1 MGYQS
6 DRGERGNK
14 RTQGHDDWNKKGSPH
29 DVSGYSGGN
38 SVERKE
44 RPPLQWKTE
53 KFFRKGGGRLVLV
66 LQKASL
72 ENGGSRLS
80 FRIGKESTA
89 QPDKPFPFMDPR
101 DLREARELMDD
112 LQIYLDQEVKPNGN

>member
-14 RTQGHDDWNKKGSPH
+14 RTQGHDAWNRKGSPH
-29 DVSGYSGGN
+29 DVSGNLGS
-38 SVERKE
+38 SSPERKAK
-44 RPPLQWKTE
+44 PPLQWTTE
-53 KFFRKGGGRLVLV
+53 KTFRRGGGRLVLV
-66 LQKASL
+66 LQKAML
-72 ENGGSRLS
+72 ENGSARLS
-80 FRIGKESTA
+80 FRIGKESTE